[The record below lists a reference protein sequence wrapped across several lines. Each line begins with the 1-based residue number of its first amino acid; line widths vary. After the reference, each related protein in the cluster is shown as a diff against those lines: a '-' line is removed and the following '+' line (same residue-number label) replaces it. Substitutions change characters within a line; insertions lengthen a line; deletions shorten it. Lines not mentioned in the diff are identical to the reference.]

1 MTVPALLP
9 GSCCYTDSHLH
20 QSPVQHDLQRSTGRT
35 APPQRLPGYQ
45 RQSAGL
51 VLDVGHGG
59 HWVEIGLQREFVITL
74 PFDHLKYHQSVGFL
88 APNIIK

>member
-1 MTVPALLP
+1 MMRMRRTV
-9 GSCCYTDSHLH
+9 TDLH
-20 QSPVQHDLQRSTGRT
+20 QSPIQHDLQRSAGS
-35 APPQRLPGYQ
+35 AASPQRLAGYQ
-45 RQSAGL
+45 RQTAGL

-74 PFDHLKYHQSVGFL
+74 PFDHLKYHQSVGLL